1 MAKKKTPHFIIEFPL
16 QTEIYQ
22 EHILNKRFD
31 IARRMQNAVLS
42 MAVKRYFEMTK
53 TIKFRE
59 LLAQLGNDK
68 KKNEPVWL
76 QIFKMMDDYRIG
88 KSFFEKDI
96 KSMQKH
102 FKKNIDSFTAQK
114 IALKVWEAFDDVL
127 FGKGEDFHFK
137 KYGQLNSVEGKSNNT
152 GIRYIRRD
160 DHNYI
165 LWFGLMVQVDNDRPN
180 CYEWQAL
187 QNPVSYCRICR
198 RFIKGKYKYYVQLV
212 MQGKPPVKFDN
223 ETGEVKHYIGTGD
236 VGIDIGTSTVA
247 VVSRTE
253 SKLIELA
260 DKVQNIENEKRRILR
275 KMDRSRRAMNPDNYN
290 ENGTIKNKGSRKVTW
305 IKSNHYLK
313 LEAELRELYRK
324 QADIR
329 KYQHEVLA
337 NEILALG
344 DTFYVED
351 MNFQAL
357 AKRSKRT
364 EMNDNGKYKKKKRF
378 GKSIGNRAPAMLLR
392 ILDRKLHYFDKKL
405 IKIDT
410 KKAKASQFSHLS
422 QDCKKKKLSQR
433 WNFFSYKDTD
443 IKVQRDLYSA
453 FLIMNISEDLATFD
467 LDKCDSRFEVF
478 LKQHDNE
485 IARLRLEN
493 MKNTH
498 TGPSCMGIW

>member
-1 MAKKKTPHFIIEFPL
+1 MCGHEAILYLQQARSAAIQSRNTLRIRKTFIGGSMAKKKTPHFIIEFPL

-22 EHILNKRFD
+22 EHVLNKRFD
-31 IARRMQNAVLS
+31 IARRMQNAVLN

-59 LLAQLGNDK
+59 LWSKLGNDK

-76 QIFKMMDDYRIG
+76 QIFQMMDDYRIG

-96 KSMQKH
+96 KTMQKH

-137 KYGQLNSVEGKSNNT
+137 KYGQVDSVEGKSNNT

-165 LWFGLMVQVDNDRPN
+165 LWFGLLVQVDNDNPN

-187 QNPVSYCRICR
+187 QNTVSYCRICR

-223 ETGEVKHYIGTGD
+223 ETGEVKHCIGTGD

-260 DKVQNIENEKRRILR
+260 DKVQNIEKEKRRTLR

-290 ENGTIKNKGSRKVTW
+290 ENGTIKNQGSRKVTW

-313 LEAELRELYRK
+313 LEVELRELYRK
-324 QADIR
+324 QTDIR

-357 AKRSKRT
+357 AKRSKKT
-364 EMNDNGKYKKKKRF
+364 EKNDNGKY
-378 GKSIGNRAPAMLLR
+378 
-392 ILDRKLHYFDKKL
+392 
-405 IKIDT
+405 
-410 KKAKASQFSHLS
+410 
-422 QDCKKKKLSQR
+422 KKKKLSQR

-467 LDKCDSRFEVF
+467 LDKCDSRFEAF

-485 IARLRLEN
+485 IERLRLEN
-493 MKNTH
+493 TKNTH
-498 TGPSCMGIW
+498 TGPTCMGIW